1 MIFNDVDKRDSANML
16 DKKQR
21 RQILLEEK
29 HENWW

>member
-1 MIFNDVDKRDSANML
+1 MIFNDVDKRERANML

-29 HENWW
+29 YENWW